1 MSASLVFLAGLYAGL
16 SLVAFLVYAFDKW
29 AAVKGRSRV
38 SEKTLHLIGVFG
50 GWPGALLAR
59 RLFRHKT
66 SKRGFVV
73 LFWMTVLANLA
84 VVTALVVL
92 YRKLISA

>member
-1 MSASLVFLAGLYAGL
+1 MPASLIFLAGLYAGL

-29 AAVKGRSRV
+29 AAVKGRRRV

-66 SKRGFVV
+66 SKRGFVSI
-73 LFWMTVLANLA
+73 FWMTVLANLA

-92 YRKLISA
+92 YRKLMAA

>member
-1 MSASLVFLAGLYAGL
+1 MPESLVFLAGLYAGF
-16 SLVAFLVYAFDKW
+16 SLVVFLAYAFDKW
-29 AAVKGRSRV
+29 AAVKGRRRV
-38 SEKTLHLIGVFG
+38 SEKTLHLMAVFG

-59 RLFRHKT
+59 WLFRHKT
-66 SKRGFVV
+66 SKRGFVA

-92 YRKLISA
+92 YRKLTAA